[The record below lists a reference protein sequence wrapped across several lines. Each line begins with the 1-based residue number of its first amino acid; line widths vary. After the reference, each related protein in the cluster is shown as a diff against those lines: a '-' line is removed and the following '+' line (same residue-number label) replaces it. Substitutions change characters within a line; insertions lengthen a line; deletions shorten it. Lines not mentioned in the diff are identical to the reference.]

1 MLKTSL
7 THPPLIRALAA
18 AGHGS
23 KVLIADSNYPHA
35 TAHGPNAEVIHLNLT
50 RGLVNGPDTLAA
62 IIQTVPIE
70 SAAVMAP
77 GADSLPVHQEYQALL
92 GAAPMEI
99 LERFAF
105 YEAARS
111 EDLAVLIATGE
122 DRIYANVLL
131 TIGVVPPPED

>member
-1 MLKTSL
+1 MLKTPL

-23 KVLIADSNYPHA
+23 QVLIADSNYPHA

-62 IIQTVPIE
+62 VVGAVPIE

-77 GADSLPVHQEYQALL
+77 GSDLLPVHQEYQALL
-92 GAAPMEI
+92 GETPIQIM
-99 LERFAF
+99 ERFAF

-111 EDLAVLIATGE
+111 SDLAVLIATGE

-131 TIGVVPPPED
+131 TIGVVPPPA